1 MKSFLVFPWLLAC
14 AGSTPPASTT
24 PCPEPTV
31 AAAPP
36 AATAPALGGPD
47 VRPLEVAVAGAGEP
61 REVKVLVDEPLLKL
75 VKIVLRGGT
84 VLPEHHSEFP
94 VTIQAIHGSGTIM
107 AGEQELKLD
116 AAHPVVLAAKVP
128 HAVTPDPGS
137 DLVVLVHHLR
147 GGALPAPAAQHHHE
161 GH

>member
-1 MKSFLVFPWLLAC
+1 MKSLLVFPWLLAC
-14 AGSTPPASTT
+14 AGTTAPAPTT

-36 AATAPALGGPD
+36 ASTAPVLGGPA
-47 VRPLEVAVAGAGEP
+47 VRPLEVAAAGAGEP

-116 AAHPVVLAAKVP
+116 AAHPVMLAAKVP

-147 GGALPAPAAQHHHE
+147 GGAAATTAPHGHE